1 MCRKKSQKLIWK
13 KVMLFWTFN
22 KSHLWSNSFPVSR
35 STPIDTKFA
44 QHIEAT
50 HTRGN
55 VQQYSGNIV
64 TEPSNPISKLTNLVL
79 SQNYTQ
85 IHNCQEYIS
94 NAHSDGARHTELNCK
109 SKSHMTYFESRDKD
123 RNRANLTV
131 IEQCC
136 WYCFSFYFQY
146 NCCSENIA
154 IDELTP
160 LLEARRF

>member
-1 MCRKKSQKLIWK
+1 
-13 KVMLFWTFN
+13 MLFWTFN
-22 KSHLWSNSFPVSR
+22 KSHFWSNSFPVLR

-44 QHIEAT
+44 QYIEAT

-123 RNRANLTV
+123 RNRANLTHWNM
-131 IEQCC
+131 CA
-136 WYCFSFYFQY
+136 SFALDA
-146 NCCSENIA
+146 CRMLRMLVRHRASILA
-154 IDELTP
+154 G
-160 LLEARRF
+160 LLALRYE